1 MLNASYL
8 NIFRVAAPPPARA
21 RVVRGVLR
29 GQLSALRGQH
39 PRDQPRG
46 HRPPLPGA
54 VQGGGY
60 NEMSRNLV
68 DIFNNTQRG
77 HD

>member
-8 NIFRVAAPPPARA
+8 DIFRVAAPPPARA

-60 NEMSRNLV
+60 NEISRNLV
-68 DIFNNTQRG
+68 DISKNT
-77 HD
+77 

>member
-29 GQLSALRGQH
+29 GQLPALRGQH

-60 NEMSRNLV
+60 NEISRNLV
-68 DIFNNTQRG
+68 EPLTIDT
-77 HD
+77 